1 MIRILNI
8 RLLTT
13 VLLLVMTI
21 SISAKDKQQNTDITS
36 KEYSSLHS
44 LPKFERAVLLIKH
57 CEGMHSQKDYPYVG
71 YGHRLQPGEKLTS
84 KITKRQADSLLRSD
98 LKKLCYLFR
107 DYGSSTIL
115 LATLAYNCGHVS
127 ILGDKKKPE
136 NRLIQKI
143 KQGEKNT
150 ENEDLTARKWKG
162 KVAPTIKKRRWM
174 ELKLLYSR

>member
-13 VLLLVMTI
+13 VLLLVMAI
-21 SISAKDKQQNTDITS
+21 SISAKDKQQNTDIAS
-36 KEYSSLHS
+36 KEYSSLYS
-44 LPKFERAVLLIKH
+44 LPKFERAVLHIKH
-57 CEGMHSQKDYPYVG
+57 CESMHSPKDYPYVG

-107 DYGSSTIL
+107 DYGSNTIL

-127 ILGDKKKPE
+127 ILGDKNKPE
-136 NRLIQKI
+136 SLLIQKI
-143 KQGEKNT
+143 KRGEKDI
-150 ENEDLTARKWKG
+150 ENEYITFCKWKG
-162 KVAPTIKKRRWM
+162 NVVPSIKRRRWM

>member
-13 VLLLVMTI
+13 VLLLVITI
-21 SISAKDKQQNTDITS
+21 SVSAKDKQQKTEITS
-36 KEYSSLHS
+36 KEYSSLYS

-57 CEGMHSQKDYPYVG
+57 CEGMHSKKDYPYVG

-98 LKKLCYLFR
+98 LKKLCFLFR
-107 DYGSSTIL
+107 DYGSNTIL

-127 ILGDKKKPE
+127 ILVDKNKPE
-136 NRLIQKI
+136 RLIQKI
-143 KQGEKNT
+143 KRGEKDI
-150 ENEDLTARKWKG
+150 ENEYITFSKCKG
-162 KVAPTIKKRRWM
+162 KVVPSIKRRRWM

>member
-8 RLLTT
+8 RLLTA
-13 VLLLVMTI
+13 VLLLVITI
-21 SISAKDKQQNTDITS
+21 NVSAKDKQQNSNITS
-36 KEYSSLHS
+36 KEYSSLYS
-44 LPKFERAVLLIKH
+44 LSKFERAVLLIKH

-98 LKKLCYLFR
+98 LKKLCFLFR

-127 ILGDKKKPE
+127 ILGDKNKPE
-136 NRLIQKI
+136 SRLIQKI
-143 KQGEKNT
+143 KRGEKDI
-150 ENEDLTARKWKG
+150 ENEYITFCKWKG
-162 KVAPTIKKRRWM
+162 KVIPSIKRRRWI
-174 ELKLLYSR
+174 ELRLLYKD

>member
-1 MIRILNI
+1 MIRLLNI

-21 SISAKDKQQNTDITS
+21 SISAKDKQQNSNITS
-36 KEYSSLHS
+36 KEYSSLYS

-57 CEGMHSQKDYPYVG
+57 CEGMHSQKDYPYIG

-107 DYGSSTIL
+107 DYGISSIL
-115 LATLAYNCGHVS
+115 LATLAYNCGQVS
-127 ILGDKKKPE
+127 ILGDKNKPE
-136 NRLIQKI
+136 SRLIQKI
-143 KQGEKNT
+143 KRGEKDI
-150 ENEDLTARKWKG
+150 ENEYLTFCKWKG
-162 KVAPTIKKRRWM
+162 KVVPSIKKRRWM
-174 ELKLLYSR
+174 ELRLLYKD

>member
-13 VLLLVMTI
+13 VLLLVITI
-21 SISAKDKQQNTDITS
+21 SVSAKDKQQKTEITS
-36 KEYSSLHS
+36 KEYSSLYS

-71 YGHRLQPGEKLTS
+71 YGHRLQPGENLTS

-98 LKKLCYLFR
+98 LKKLCFLFR
-107 DYGSSTIL
+107 DYGTSTIL

-127 ILGDKKKPE
+127 ILGDKNKPE
-136 NRLIQKI
+136 SRLIQKI
-143 KQGEKNT
+143 KRGEKNI
-150 ENEDLTARKWKG
+150 ENEYITFCKWK
-162 KVAPTIKKRRWM
+162 KVIPSIKRRRLM
-174 ELKLLYSR
+174 ELMLLYLN

>member
-1 MIRILNI
+1 MIRIMNI

-21 SISAKDKQQNTDITS
+21 SVSAKDKQQNSNITS
-36 KEYSSLHS
+36 KEYSSLYS

-57 CEGMHSQKDYPYVG
+57 CEGMHSPKDYPYVG

-107 DYGSSTIL
+107 DYGSNTIL

-127 ILGDKKKPE
+127 ILDRKSTRLNSSHQIISYAVFCLKKKKNIRFRPNHRAQIFE
-136 NRLIQKI
+136 RAIRHQK
-143 KQGEKNT
+143 
-150 ENEDLTARKWKG
+150 
-162 KVAPTIKKRRWM
+162 P
-174 ELKLLYSR
+174 KL

>member
-21 SISAKDKQQNTDITS
+21 SVSAKDKQQNTNITS
-36 KEYSSLHS
+36 KEYSSLYS
-44 LPKFERAVLLIKH
+44 LPKFERAVLLIKY

-84 KITKRQADSLLRSD
+84 QITKRQADSLLRSD

-107 DYGSSTIL
+107 DYGSNTIL

-127 ILGDKKKPE
+127 ILGDKNKPE
-136 NRLIQKI
+136 SRLIQKI
-143 KQGEKNT
+143 KRGEKNI
-150 ENEDLTARKWKG
+150 ENEYITFCKWKG
-162 KVAPTIKKRRWM
+162 KVIPSIKRRRWI
-174 ELKLLYSR
+174 ELNLLT

>member
-8 RLLTT
+8 RLFTT

-36 KEYSSLHS
+36 KEYSSLYS

-57 CEGMHSQKDYPYVG
+57 CEGMHSKKDYPYVG

-98 LKKLCYLFR
+98 LKKLCFLFR
-107 DYGSSTIL
+107 DYGSNTIL
-115 LATLAYNCGHVS
+115 LATLTYNCGHVP
-127 ILGDKKKPE
+127 ILGDKNKPE
-136 NRLIQKI
+136 SRLIQKI
-143 KQGEKNT
+143 KRGEKNI
-150 ENEDLTARKWKG
+150 ENEYIAFCNWKG
-162 KVAPTIKKRRWM
+162 KVIPSIKKRRWM

>member
-36 KEYSSLHS
+36 KEYSSLYS

-57 CEGMHSQKDYPYVG
+57 CEGMHSKKDYPYIG
-71 YGHRLQPGEKLTS
+71 YGHRLQAGEKLPP
-84 KITKRQADSLLRSD
+84 KITQRQADSLLRSD
-98 LKKLCYLFR
+98 LKKLSYLFR
-107 DYGSSTIL
+107 DYGSNTIL

-127 ILGDKKKPE
+127 ILGDKNKPE
-136 NRLIQKI
+136 SLLIQKI
-143 KQGEKNT
+143 KRGEKDI
-150 ENEDLTARKWKG
+150 ENEYITFCKWKG
-162 KVAPTIKKRRWM
+162 NVVPSIKRRRWM
-174 ELKLLYSR
+174 EIKLLYSR

>member
-1 MIRILNI
+1 MNI

-21 SISAKDKQQNTDITS
+21 SVSAKDKQQNTNITS
-36 KEYSSLHS
+36 KECSSLYS

-57 CEGMHSQKDYPYVG
+57 CEGMHSQKDYPYIG

-107 DYGSSTIL
+107 DYGISSIL
-115 LATLAYNCGHVS
+115 LATLAYNCGQVS
-127 ILGDKKKPE
+127 ILGDKNKPE
-136 NRLIQKI
+136 SRLIQKI
-143 KQGEKNT
+143 KRGEKDI
-150 ENEDLTARKWKG
+150 ENEYITFSRWKG
-162 KVAPTIKKRRWM
+162 KVIPSIKRRRWM
-174 ELKLLYSR
+174 ELKLLT

>member
-21 SISAKDKQQNTDITS
+21 SVSAKDKQQNTNITS
-36 KEYSSLHS
+36 KEYSSLYS
-44 LPKFERAVLLIKH
+44 LPKFERAVLLIKY

-84 KITKRQADSLLRSD
+84 QITKRQADSLLRSD

-107 DYGSSTIL
+107 DYGSNTIL

-127 ILGDKKKPE
+127 ILGDKNKPE
-136 NRLIQKI
+136 SRLIQKI
-143 KQGEKNT
+143 KRGEKNI
-150 ENEDLTARKWKG
+150 ENEYITFCKWKG
-162 KVAPTIKKRRWM
+162 KEIPSIKRRRWI
-174 ELKLLYSR
+174 ELKLLT